1 MDKRLKNINVI
12 SLVKV
17 LVIGLFASIILGIL
31 FGVLDFELVNL
42 AGFSITGIIMFIA
55 GRYIARYLRDFYE
68 YPHLVYSIIIGILL
82 FVMIYVNTFVYS
94 FIFLQNYYGNIILDM
109 TGEIMLFALK
119 RLILPELNG
128 TYLINTLFYIVLIYT
143 GIKETT
149 Y

>member
-17 LVIGLFASIILGIL
+17 SVIGLLASIILGIL

-68 YPHLVYSIIIGILL
+68 YPLLVYSIIIGILL

-94 FIFLQNYYGNIILDM
+94 FIFLQNYYGNIVLDM

-119 RLILPELNG
+119 ILILQ
-128 TYLINTLFYIVLIYT
+128 
-143 GIKETT
+143 
-149 Y
+149 